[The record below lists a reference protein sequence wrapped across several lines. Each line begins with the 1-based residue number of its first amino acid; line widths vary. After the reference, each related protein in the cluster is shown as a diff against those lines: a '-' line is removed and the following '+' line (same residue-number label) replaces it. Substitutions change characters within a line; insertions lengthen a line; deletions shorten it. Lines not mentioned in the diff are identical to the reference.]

1 MIGARMYQ
9 IIVLR
14 HRLFGSVNGHMGM
27 LLDCPHGVFFFPLS
41 VLKMVVFG
49 FLLSRLTVLE
59 YLMRIRK

>member
-27 LLDCPHGVFFFPLS
+27 LLDCPHGVFFSFVRIENGRIWIS
-41 VLKMVVFG
+41 VVSVD
-49 FLLSRLTVLE
+49 RARVPHA
-59 YLMRIRK
+59 Y

>member
-27 LLDCPHGVFFFPLS
+27 LLDCPHGVFFFLCP
-41 VLKMVVFG
+41 
-49 FLLSRLTVLE
+49 
-59 YLMRIRK
+59 Y